1 VAQINSLFNAKAAS
15 YKWSQL
21 NAKCAAVEVKITG
34 SDDKS
39 GTTDFFKSTVFGK
52 DSTDKFRA
60 SYYTT
65 ANADFAVVVKT
76 VLSNGDYIGYA
87 AIGFFTKSAA
97 TLTAA
102 KIKGT
107 KGVVAPTAATI
118 AAGTYAPFTRT
129 VFMSV
134 LGTSLAN
141 VKDYLKYGLSAA
153 GITILKG
160 KGFIAL
166 PAAALAASIKLL
178 G

>member
-1 VAQINSLFNAKAAS
+1 VTQLNQLFNAKTAS
-15 YKWSQL
+15 FKWSQL

-34 SDDKS
+34 SDEKS

-52 DSTDKFRA
+52 DSKDTFRA
-60 SYYTT
+60 SYFTT
-65 ANADFAVVVKT
+65 ANADFNVVVKT

-87 AIGFFTKSAA
+87 PIGYLTKNSA

-107 KGVVAPTAATI
+107 KGIVAPTAATI
-118 AAGTYAPFTRT
+118 AGGTYVPFTRT

-141 VKDYLKYGLSAA
+141 VKDYLKYGLSTA
-153 GITILKG
+153 GVAILTG
-160 KGFIAL
+160 KGFVAL